1 MKNYDIY
8 ENEKEMN
15 NHLKYWSNACGEL
28 HHHGEYDLTNILELP
43 EELQRA
49 YKELWEEGNG
59 CLEYLVEYDGKYYIA
74 LISEFDDT
82 FANDNGLSMDE
93 LYERAKF
100 NALKLYEKELFL
112 NTFLI
117 IGKETGFGECHEICF
132 LVPAT
137 ESKNMYDEIEKEIY
151 MNIWEIDKNQ

>member
-1 MKNYDIY
+1 MKKYDIF

-15 NHLKYWSNACGEL
+15 KHLKYWSNACGEL
-28 HHHGEYDLTNILELP
+28 HHHGEYDLTNISELP

-49 YKELWEEGNG
+49 YKELWEEWNG
-59 CLEYLVEYDGKYYIA
+59 CLEYL
-74 LISEFDDT
+74 EFDDT

-93 LYERAKF
+93 LYERAKS

-112 NTFLI
+112 NTFLV
-117 IGKETGFGECHEICF
+117 IGKETGFDGCHEICF

-137 ESKNMYDEIEKEIY
+137 ESKNTYDEIESEIY
-151 MNIWEIDKNQ
+151 LNMWEINKN

>member
-1 MKNYDIY
+1 MKKYDIF

-15 NHLKYWSNACGEL
+15 KHLKYWSNACGEL
-28 HHHGEYDLTNILELP
+28 HHYGEYDLTNISELP
-43 EELQRA
+43 EELQGA

-59 CLEYLVEYDGKYYIA
+59 CLEYLVEYDSKYYIA

-82 FANDNGLSMDE
+82 FANDNGISMDE
-93 LYERAKF
+93 LYERAKS

-112 NTFLI
+112 NTFLV
-117 IGKETGFGECHEICF
+117 IGKETGFDGCHEICF

-137 ESKNMYDEIEKEIY
+137 ESKNTYDEIELEIY
-151 MNIWEIDKNQ
+151 LNMWKINKN

>member
-1 MKNYDIY
+1 MRKYDVF

-15 NHLKYWSNACGEL
+15 KHLKYWSNACGEL
-28 HHHGEYDLTNILELP
+28 HYHGEYDLTNILELP

-59 CLEYLVEYDGKYYIA
+59 CLEYLVEYDGQYYIA

-112 NTFLI
+112 NTLLV
-117 IGKETGFGECHEICF
+117 IGKETGFDGCHEICF

-137 ESKNMYDEIEKEIY
+137 ESKNIYDEIESEIY
-151 MNIWEIDKNQ
+151 LNIWETDKN

>member
-1 MKNYDIY
+1 MRKYDVF

-15 NHLKYWSNACGEL
+15 KHLKYWSNACGEL
-28 HHHGEYDLTNILELP
+28 HYHGEYDLTNILELP
-43 EELQRA
+43 EELKRA

-112 NTFLI
+112 NTLLV
-117 IGKETGFGECHEICF
+117 IGKETGFDGCHEICF

-137 ESKNMYDEIEKEIY
+137 ESKNIYDEIESEIY
-151 MNIWEIDKNQ
+151 LNIWETDKN

>member
-1 MKNYDIY
+1 MKKYVVF

-28 HHHGEYDLTNILELP
+28 HHHGEYDLTNISELP

-49 YKELWEEGNG
+49 YKDLWEEGNG

-74 LISEFDDT
+74 LISEFDNT
-82 FANDNGLSMDE
+82 FANDSGLSMDE
-93 LYERAKF
+93 LYERAKS
-100 NALKLYEKELFL
+100 NALRLYEKELFL
-112 NTFLI
+112 NTFLV
-117 IGKETGFGECHEICF
+117 IGKETGLDERHEICF

-137 ESKNMYDEIEKEIY
+137 ESKNIYDKIETEIY
-151 MNIWEIDKNQ
+151 MNIWEIDKN